1 MAPFLIPLVT
11 SLAPTL
17 VRLATGSDRAEA
29 VAQSV
34 SQAVERATGIAPAD
48 ARRAS
53 EAQALIEADPELAAR
68 LASELRELE
77 GRELDRLL
85 ADRRDA
91 RARDVEV
98 RRLTGGLNTRANVM
112 LLMAFLA
119 IVVIA
124 GALVVLNLRSAGQSG
139 GELQFTGAIIGFLT
153 GIGGMFARNIGSAF
167 DFEFGSSRGSKN
179 KDGHIEQLSRE
190 LSALRGEPGAAP
202 LDAFR
207 RRLSA
212 GE

>member
-1 MAPFLIPLVT
+1 
-11 SLAPTL
+11 
-17 VRLATGSDRAEA
+17 
-29 VAQSV
+29 
-34 SQAVERATGIAPAD
+34 VERATGIAPAD
-48 ARRAS
+48 ARRAG

-68 LASELRELE
+68 LASELRRLEAQELE
-77 GRELDRLL
+77 RLL

-112 LLMAFLA
+112 LLLAFLA

-124 GALVVLNLRSAGQSG
+124 GKLIALNLRSAGQSG
-139 GELQFTGAIIGFLT
+139 DELQFTGAIIGFLT

-179 KDGHIEQLSRE
+179 KDGQIEQLSRD
-190 LSALRGEPGAAP
+190 LSALRGAPGGAAA
-202 LDAFR
+202 DAFR
-207 RRLSA
+207 RRLST